1 MEKVTKEQEKN
12 SQSPV
17 SNSEIAINHFRQEMA
32 LGRHWYIALLESIGL
47 WTDETEEID
56 GRSYRYLIDGEAF
69 DWLLLA
75 ERLCE
80 TVNGQV
86 PLKEKNDLLFQ
97 SKAPLELASDEFRR
111 LIGNRKYHQYLN
123 YFYGVTV
130 EEALLQAVRE
140 EVRKERHSNGVRH
153 KPHAEEDEAF
163 FRVYAETEAA
173 LLKQFRKEKHYSQY
187 ANFNLTQIKEF
198 TYWRFK
204 YRLRTAEK
212 ARVASDT
219 QKALKWLK
227 TNGLQCQ
234 D

>member
-1 MEKVTKEQEKN
+1 MEKGIQEEPKTL
-12 SQSPV
+12 V
-17 SNSEIAINHFRQEMA
+17 SNSEIAINHFRESLA
-32 LGRHWYIALLESIGL
+32 SGKHWYLALLETIAL
-47 WTDETEEID
+47 WTDETED
-56 GRSYRYLIDGEAF
+56 FHGQTYRYLIDGEAF

-80 TVNGQV
+80 IADGQI
-86 PLKEKNDLLFQ
+86 PFKEKNDLLFQ
-97 SKAPLELASDEFRR
+97 NRPPLPLTSAEFKL
-111 LIGNRKYHQYLN
+111 LISPRKHHQYLN

-140 EVRKERHSNGVRH
+140 EVRKQRHSNGDSH
-153 KPHAEEDEAF
+153 KRHAEEDEAF
-163 FRVYAETEAA
+163 FRVYDETEPV
-173 LLKQFRKEKHYSQY
+173 LLRQFRKEKHYSQY

-204 YRLRTAEK
+204 YRLRTSEK

-219 QKALKWLK
+219 QKALKWLQN
-227 TNGLQCQ
+227 NGLQYH